1 MSRAEIVLFT
11 GAGFSLDGKDFDG
24 NQLPSGEGLR
34 RELWDLCF
42 GGLSFDPAASLADL
56 YAAALR
62 LRGADLQR
70 LLQRRLTVDPASLP
84 DYYRLYFGL
93 PWLRCYTLNVDDL
106 ERAAENRFRLRRV
119 PQTISA
125 TTAVVVGGISGLP
138 PARILEVVHLNGF
151 LSDPPESLTF
161 SEGQYA
167 SRLASQE
174 PWYARCVNDIM
185 CRPVVFIGTPLNES
199 LLWQH
204 MELRRRR
211 EHRGR
216 DLRPTSILVSPTLSL
231 PRREV
236 LRDSRIEW
244 FEGTAQSFANE
255 VLRSLAVDA
264 ARGFTYIDTYSE
276 GRIDETPPLVAELA
290 ADRPDATTEYLLGE
304 EPQWSDIL
312 SGRSVPRSHDDTL
325 YSVAV
330 DILDGRRPNSVVAV
344 TGTAGT
350 GKSTALMR
358 LALRLS
364 SAGTPVLWFDRYS
377 VVRLARARDRM
388 RGIDGRLAL
397 AIDDADLYGWDLIRL
412 LRDLVPRRNEFLVA
426 IATRSAKLDEI
437 ASRLAASG
445 DVPLHEHDVPPLTDE
460 DIDALVATLDR
471 HNRLGRLKG
480 ESDAGRRKAFREQA
494 GRQMLVAMI
503 QATSGEIFEEKAQD
517 ELTQLQGNQRYLYSL
532 ACVASSLRSYLT
544 RDELVLACE
553 DPADEALP
561 ALEPLTA
568 RHLIVAESP
577 VYRYRARHRVIA
589 DLVVDKLQELRELKE
604 VLIGLAWAL
613 AAKVDPSMDRKS
625 RLRKLLT
632 AVYNHEFL
640 LRLIGVMDARAL
652 YSETEN
658 VLQWDYHYWL
668 QRGSLEVE
676 AGDVRLAENFLSAAY
691 SMAPEDYRVQTAY
704 GYMLLRKAVE
714 SPSEIGAAKRVAK
727 ASEMLRDVI
736 ANWGAVSAYPF
747 HVLGSQGLAWARHGT
762 GTREEKRTLLR
773 DLLDVVEQGF
783 KLHPTDGDLGR
794 LQTDV
799 RKEYLMTVAVDRPAD
814 SPP

>member
-11 GAGFSLDGKDFDG
+11 GAGFSLDAKDFDG

-42 GGLSFDPAASLADL
+42 GGSPFDPTASLADL

-62 LRGADLQR
+62 LRAADLQS
-70 LLQRRLTVDPASLP
+70 LLQRRLTVDPESLP
-84 DYYRLYFGL
+84 DYYRVYFGL
-93 PWLRCYTLNVDDL
+93 PWLRCYTLNIDDL
-106 ERAAENRFRLRRV
+106 ERAADNRFRLRRV

-125 TTAVVVGGISGLP
+125 TTAVVVEGISGLP

-174 PWYARCVNDIM
+174 PWYARCVNDIV

-236 LRDSRIEW
+236 LRDSKIEW
-244 FEGTAQSFANE
+244 FEGTAETFANE
-255 VLRSLAVDA
+255 VLRSVTADA

-276 GRIDETPPLVAELA
+276 GRMVEVPPLVSELA
-290 ADRPDATTEYLLGE
+290 AARPDATTEYLLGE

-312 SGRSVPRSHDDTL
+312 SGRAVPRSHDETL
-325 YSVAV
+325 YNLAM
-330 DILDGRRPNSVVAV
+330 DILDGRRSNSALAV

-350 GKSTALMR
+350 GKSTGLMR

-364 SAGTPVLWFDRYS
+364 GAGIPVLWIDRYS
-377 VVRLARARDRM
+377 VVRLARARDRIREM
-388 RGIDGRLAL
+388 DGRLAL

-412 LRDLVPRRNEFLVA
+412 LRDLVPRRNEFLIAMA
-426 IATRSAKLDEI
+426 IRSGKVDEL
-437 ASRLAASG
+437 ASDLAASG
-445 DVPLHEHDVPPLTDE
+445 DVPLCEHDVPPLTDE
-460 DIDALVATLDR
+460 DVDALIATLDR

-480 ESDAGRRKAFREQA
+480 QTHAARRKAFREQA

-503 QATSGEIFEEKAQD
+503 QATSGENFEEKAQH
-517 ELTQLQGNQRYLYSL
+517 ELTQLNGNQRYLYSL
-532 ACVASSLRSYLT
+532 ACLTSSLRSYLT
-544 RDELVLACE
+544 RDELVLACD

-561 ALEPLTA
+561 ALERLVA
-568 RHLIVAESP
+568 RHLIVAEP
-577 VYRYRARHRVIA
+577 PAYRYRARHRVIA

-613 AAKVDPSMDRKS
+613 AAKVDPSMDRRL
-625 RLRKLLT
+625 RLRKLLA

-652 YSETEN
+652 YSEIES

-676 AGDVRLAENFLSAAY
+676 AGDVRLAENFLNAAY

-714 SPSEIGAAKRVAK
+714 SPGEIGAAKRVTK
-727 ASEMLRDVI
+727 ASQMLRDVI

-747 HVLGSQGLAWARHGT
+747 HVLGSQGLAWAHHGT
-762 GTREEKRTLLR
+762 GTREEKRALLT
-773 DLLDVVEQGF
+773 DLLDIVQQGL
-783 KLHPTDGDLGR
+783 KLHPTDGGLGP
-794 LQTDV
+794 LLAAI
-799 RKEYLMTVAVDRPAD
+799 RKQYLMTAAVDVPAD
-814 SPP
+814 PPA